1 MKKFDYIQAAKKIF
15 EIESRVVSEL
25 SNQLNDSF
33 SLLCEEVLNMNG
45 KLILMGIGKS
55 GHVSQKIAA
64 TLSSTGTAS
73 FFIHPTEAAH
83 GDMGMIGKDDM
94 VLLFSNSGETQ
105 EIISIL
111 PALKRTAKKL
121 ISVTG
126 NALSS
131 IAKASDNHI
140 EIKTSEEACSLDLAP
155 TSSTTSVMAF
165 GDALAVTLLQAK
177 GFTKDDF
184 AKSHPAGKL
193 GKALTL
199 LVSDVMHSGVDMPSV
214 KSQSLLS
221 DALLE
226 ITEKSLGMTLVEDNN
241 KIVGIF
247 TDGDLRRCISNKVDI
262 NQTLIKDVMTPD
274 FKSIQSKD
282 LAIDAAKVMED
293 NKIFTLVVFKSDNAI
308 GVLSMHDLLKSGIV

>member
-126 NALSS
+126 NALS
-131 IAKASDNHI
+131 
-140 EIKTSEEACSLDLAP
+140 
-155 TSSTTSVMAF
+155 
-165 GDALAVTLLQAK
+165 
-177 GFTKDDF
+177 
-184 AKSHPAGKL
+184 
-193 GKALTL
+193 
-199 LVSDVMHSGVDMPSV
+199 
-214 KSQSLLS
+214 
-221 DALLE
+221 
-226 ITEKSLGMTLVEDNN
+226 
-241 KIVGIF
+241 
-247 TDGDLRRCISNKVDI
+247 
-262 NQTLIKDVMTPD
+262 
-274 FKSIQSKD
+274 
-282 LAIDAAKVMED
+282 
-293 NKIFTLVVFKSDNAI
+293 
-308 GVLSMHDLLKSGIV
+308 

>member
-1 MKKFDYIQAAKKIF
+1 MKKFDYIEAAKKIF

-25 SNQLNDSF
+25 SDQLDDSF
-33 SLLCEEVLNMNG
+33 NLLCEDILSMNG
-45 KLILMGIGKS
+45 KLILMGVGKS

-111 PALKRTAKKL
+111 PALKRASKKL
-121 ISVTG
+121 VSVTG

-131 IAKASDNHI
+131 IAQASDNHI
-140 EIKTSEEACSLDLAP
+140 EIKTSEEACTLDLAP
-155 TSSTTSVMAF
+155 TSSTTSAMAF

-199 LVSDVMHSGVDMPSV
+199 LVSDVMHSGVDMPKVS
-214 KSQSLLS
+214 SQDLLS
-221 DALLE
+221 NALLE
-226 ITEKSLGMTLVEDNN
+226 ITNKNLGMTLVEENN

-247 TDGDLRRCISNKVDI
+247 TDGDLRRCIGNKVDI
-262 NQTLIKDVMTPD
+262 NQTVIKDVMTPN
-274 FKSIQSKD
+274 FKSIESKD

-293 NKIFTLVVFKSDNAI
+293 NKIFTLVVFKSDQAI
-308 GVLSMHDLLKSGIV
+308 GVISMHDLLQSGIV

>member
-25 SNQLNDSF
+25 SDQLNDSF

-83 GDMGMIGKDDM
+83 GDMGMIGKNDM

-199 LVSDVMHSGVDMPSV
+199 LVSDVMHSGVDMPKVNS
-214 KSQSLLS
+214 KALLS

-282 LAIDAAKVMED
+282 LAINAAKVMED
-293 NKIFTLVVFKSDNAI
+293 NKIFTLVVFKTDNAI

>member
-25 SNQLNDSF
+25 SDQLNDSF

-83 GDMGMIGKDDM
+83 GDMGMIGKNDM

-199 LVSDVMHSGVDMPSV
+199 LVSDVMHSGVDMPKVNS
-214 KSQSLLS
+214 KALLS

>member
-1 MKKFDYIQAAKKIF
+1 MKKFDYIQTAKKIF

-25 SNQLNDSF
+25 SDQLNDSF

-83 GDMGMIGKDDM
+83 GDMGMIGKNDM

-199 LVSDVMHSGVDMPSV
+199 LVSDVMHSGVDMPIV
-214 KSQSLLS
+214 NLKALLS

-262 NQTLIKDVMTPD
+262 NQTLIKEVMTPD